1 MGGGEKMSRER
12 NIGCGR
18 DRLRGKTIERA
29 RVTFGEAFRWE
40 YAGNKE
46 RVKQNYIV
54 SNWRDHEDITSF
66 YFTCFADDIT
76 EKELWHHF
84 KKWGDIREIFI
95 PNRRNYTGRRYR
107 FVRFKGVRD
116 IPYTAKQLDRIV
128 IGGMKLYVNIPR
140 YGREM
145 PRKVASGNKP
155 QDHVES
161 NQTEAD

>member
-1 MGGGEKMSRER
+1 M
-12 NIGCGR
+12 
-18 DRLRGKTIERA
+18 
-29 RVTFGEAFRWE
+29 TFGEAFRWE

-128 IGGMKLYVNIPR
+128 IGGMKLYVNLPK
-140 YGREM
+140 YGREL
-145 PRKVASGNKP
+145 PRKGRS
-155 QDHVES
+155 HERR
-161 NQTEAD
+161 